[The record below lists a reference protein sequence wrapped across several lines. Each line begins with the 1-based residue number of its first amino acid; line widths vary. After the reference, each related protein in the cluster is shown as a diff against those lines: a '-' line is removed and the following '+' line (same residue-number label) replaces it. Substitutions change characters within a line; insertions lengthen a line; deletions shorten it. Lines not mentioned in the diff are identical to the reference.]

1 VTSAERDRLAS
12 MDDLSDPV
20 RQGAWHRWGPY
31 LSERAW
37 GTVREDY
44 SANGD
49 AWNALSHDEA
59 RSRAYRWNED
69 GMGGICDR
77 HQRLCLALALWNGV
91 DPILKERMF
100 GLTGPQGNHGED
112 VKEYWW
118 YLDALPSHAWLRWR
132 YHYPQRAF
140 PYDELVRE
148 NARRTRLEPEYEL
161 VDTGVFAEDRFWI
174 VEADY
179 AKAGPDDVC
188 LRIRVT
194 NAGPEPA
201 TLHVLPT
208 AWFRNTWSWG
218 RDDRRPELRTTDRPG
233 RLHLH
238 HATLGSYT
246 LDAGPDPDGALPD
259 WLVCDNETNAARL
272 WGDGRTTADHP
283 KDAINDHVV
292 DDAGSLA
299 ADGVGTKAAAW
310 YRLTAGPGETR
321 ELRLRLTREVGG
333 PEVPDVPSPSATE
346 RPASAPPPATD
357 RSIGTD
363 DPLGRGFE
371 TVMAT
376 RAAEADAYFA
386 ELTPAASTPDE
397 AAVLRQ
403 AVAGMI
409 WGKQFYHYDVT
420 RWLAGDPS
428 SPAPP
433 AERLT
438 GRNSTWRHV
447 QASDVISMPDPWE
460 YPWFAAWDLA
470 FHAVTFAHVDP
481 AFAKDQLILMCREWY
496 MHPNGQLPA
505 YEWAFSDVNP
515 PVHAWA
521 ALRVFEIDGQ
531 RDTDFLERIFQKLL
545 LNFTWWVNRKD
556 EAGNNL
562 FQGGFLGLDNIGPFD
577 RSNLP
582 FGGHLEQAD
591 GTGWMAAYSLWML
604 DIALALTQH
613 DDVYED
619 VATKFFE
626 HFSYIA
632 TALNGLGLWDDEL
645 GFFFDRLVEPDG
657 TTQALKVRSIAGLV
671 PLIASAT
678 VDESQLGTAQQF
690 GRRALWFMEHRPEHA
705 DWFGMLR
712 RSGGGPQL
720 VMGVVSVERL
730 QSILRRVLAPDAFL
744 SPHGI
749 RSLSRRHLAEPFIF
763 DANGVTSEIG
773 YEPGESKT
781 ALFGGNSNWR
791 GPVWLPMNV
800 LVLGALLRYADALG
814 DGFQVDDPARPG
826 ETMTLLEV
834 AEDLAARLISL
845 FTRDADGRR
854 PADGARPGPW
864 TEPAWRDQV
873 TFYEYFDGDTGAG
886 LGASHQTGWTG
897 LVAHVILERATLREL
912 RAARS

>member
-1 VTSAERDRLAS
+1 
-12 MDDLSDPV
+12 MDGLDDPI
-20 RQGAWHRWGPY
+20 RHGAWHRWGPY

-44 SANGD
+44 SADGD
-49 AWNALSHDEA
+49 AWSSLPHDHA

-69 GMGGICDR
+69 GMAGICDR
-77 HQRLCLALALWNGV
+77 QQRLCLALALWNGV

-118 YLDALPSHAWLRWR
+118 YTDGIPSHAWLRWR

-140 PYDELVRE
+140 PYDGLVAE
-148 NARRTRLEPEYEL
+148 SARRGRLDPEYEL
-161 VDTGVFAEDRFWI
+161 IDSGVFDDDRFWI
-174 VEADY
+174 VEVDH
-179 AKAGPDDVC
+179 AKAGPNDIRT
-188 LRIRVT
+188 RIRVT

-208 AWFRNTWSWG
+208 VWFRNTWSWG
-218 RDDRRPELRTTDRPG
+218 IDDRRPELRTTDRPG
-233 RLHLH
+233 SLTGH
-238 HATLGSYT
+238 HDTLGGFT
-246 LDAGPDPDGALPD
+246 VDVAPGPDGTHPE

-272 WGDGRTTADHP
+272 WGDTRTTAAHP

-292 DDAGSLA
+292 DGSGPLA
-299 ADGVGTKAAAW
+299 THGIGTKAAAW
-310 YRLTAGPGETR
+310 YRVTAAPGETI
-321 ELRLRLTREVGG
+321 ELRLRLVGDEDG
-333 PEVPDVPSPSATE
+333 TSPEM
-346 RPASAPPPATD
+346 R
-357 RSIGTD
+357 IGTR
-363 DPLGRGFE
+363 DPLGAGFD

-376 RAAEADAYFA
+376 RQAEADAFFA
-386 ELTPAASTPDE
+386 ELTPPGTTPEE
-397 AAVLRQ
+397 ATVLRQ

-409 WGKQFYHYDVT
+409 WGKQYYAYDVS

-433 AERLT
+433 KERLR
-438 GRNSTWRHV
+438 GRNATWRHV
-447 QASDVISMPDPWE
+447 QAADIISMPDPWE

-505 YEWAFSDVNP
+505 YEWSFGDVNP

-521 ALRVFEIDGQ
+521 ALRVYEIDGR
-531 RDTDFLERIFQKLL
+531 RDSHFLERVFQKLL

-556 EAGNNL
+556 AEGNNL

-582 FGGHLEQAD
+582 FGGRLEQAD

-604 DIALALTQH
+604 DIALELTSH

-632 TALNGLGLWDDEL
+632 TALNGLGLWDGEV
-645 GFFFDRLVEPDG
+645 GFFFDRLVHADG
-657 TTQALKVRSIAGLV
+657 SQQEIKVRSIAGLV
-671 PLIASAT
+671 PLVASAT
-678 VDESQLGTAQQF
+678 VDDQQLGSARAF
-690 GRRALWFMEHRPEHA
+690 AKRALWFMEHRPEHA
-705 DWFGMLR
+705 DWFGMISR
-712 RSGGGPQL
+712 HDGEAQL
-720 VMGVVSVERL
+720 VMGVVGIERL
-730 QSILRRVLAPDAFL
+730 QAVLRRVFDEDAFL

-749 RSLSRRHLAEPFIF
+749 RSLSRRHLAEPFAF
-763 DANGVTSEIG
+763 DSDGVSFAVG

-781 ALFGGNSNWR
+781 GLFGGNSNWR
-791 GPVWLPMNV
+791 GPVWFPLNV
-800 LVLGALLRYADALG
+800 LVIGALLRYADALG
-814 DGFQVDDPARPG
+814 DGFEVEYPAGTGRHVGLVDA
-826 ETMTLLEV
+826 LE
-834 AEDLAARLISL
+834 ELASRLIGL
-845 FTRDADGRR
+845 FTPDADGRR
-854 PADGARPGPW
+854 PADSARPGPW
-864 TEPAWRDQV
+864 TEAAWRDQV

-897 LVAHVILERATLREL
+897 LVAHIILERAVLRRM
-912 RAARS
+912 RAEAASRRPERSAVRRG